1 MKGSVREMAPEETSY
16 FTDETRAEHLFRAEQ
31 RHSTVS
37 SWRKVR
43 SFAGNL
49 VSSAFLVEPTSW
61 PPVDIV
67 LVDLST
73 GLVVRRWHEGG
84 GAAAELLRV
93 LSDDLITMAPDEFIE
108 KWDVPAV

>member
-1 MKGSVREMAPEETSY
+1 MAPDETSY
-16 FTDETRAEHLFRAEQ
+16 FTDETRAERFFRAEP

-43 SFAGNL
+43 SFVGNL
-49 VSSAFLVEPTSW
+49 VSSAFFGPATW

-84 GAAAELLRV
+84 GEAAELLRV

-108 KWDVPAV
+108 KWDVLAV